1 MATILRRNCSGFTP
15 VMLVA
20 LLVAPPMAAA
30 QAAPPAA
37 GAPSAPATTER
48 TTERATER
56 NTERAAAPTSRPP
69 PRLLSPEEKRLSA
82 VEPGQLRPAQRPV
95 PQVRI
100 PIGPRGEADRQRPER
115 PEGIRP
121 LRRAPAA
128 AASATGRI
136 DDEAARCEAQASD
149 EAARACRLLV
159 GKGRAPRREVGI
171 DQALSPTRP

>member
-1 MATILRRNCSGFTP
+1 MATILRRACSGITH
-15 VMLVA
+15 VTLGA
-20 LLVAPPMAAA
+20 LLMAAA

-37 GAPSAPATTER
+37 EAASAPAT
-48 TTERATER
+48 A
-56 NTERAAAPTSRPP
+56 ERAAPPPSRPA

-100 PIGPRGEADRQRPER
+100 PLGPRGEADGQRPER

-121 LRRAPAA
+121 LRRTPAA

-136 DDEAARCEAQASD
+136 DDEAARCEAQTSA
-149 EAARACRLLV
+149 EGARACRLLGGTARK
-159 GKGRAPRREVGI
+159 GKPG
-171 DQALSPTRP
+171 